1 MTKIKSS
8 PKRILCVVLMLAM
21 CLILPLLFSGCDS
34 EQIESEDYSLSN
46 YSVIANVTKDND
58 VKITEEFTVNFNAA
72 MHGVT
77 RYVPVHSTAYYK
89 IGNKTVKKSYNLT
102 ITNRRVL
109 TGACAKQGYDGDYYY
124 FQLGSSSKTFSKGS
138 STNFKIEYTLSI
150 PDNRL
155 TDFDSFYYNILP
167 FDWDVKITN
176 ASFVVNFEKAVS
188 KEELIDKTHLYI
200 GKVGSTSMDERLTY
214 NFEDSQISGTISSLN
229 AFEGVTVYTEFEKG
243 YFGYNQAS
251 YWWRGVI
258 ALVVLGLIILWAFWS
273 YRKSKVERNLVPTV
287 EFKAPDGLTP
297 AECGLILDGKVDN
310 RDLTSM
316 IVYWANKGY
325 IKIVEKD
332 KKVTLEKLKELT
344 EGKHYEKTV
353 FNGIFRGQ
361 TVVDVKDIVNFGE
374 VASRAKSQLKVDL
387 KHTNFESK
395 SKNSRKLLATF
406 AALIP
411 AVATFLLWA
420 FTDRRWGLIVAAAD
434 LLAISGAC
442 TLYCFA
448 EDKKYFYSDGKT
460 KFFKALAMLVP
471 VVACVLVFVFAY
483 EFYADRVVFIL
494 WAHLAS
500 ILFMIMSAKVLSRTE
515 ISVERLGKI
524 IGLKNYITSAEKDR
538 LEMLVKETPTL
549 FYDILPYAYVLNVT
563 DEYCKMF
570 EKIKIVPPAWFESD
584 SLTNMDFFTGF
595 YVANALNR
603 SMAQVN
609 AAVIS
614 PINNAGSIAKTVGK
628 FSGGIGGGTKG
639 GGFGGGGLGGGGGR
653 GW

>member
-1 MTKIKSS
+1 MTKIESS
-8 PKRILCVVLMLAM
+8 SKRILCVVLMIAM
-21 CLILPLLFSGCDS
+21 CLILPLLFSGCGT
-34 EQIESEDYSLSN
+34 EQVENEDYNLSN
-46 YSVIANVTKDND
+46 YSVIANVTKSND
-58 VKITEEFTVNFNAA
+58 VKITEEFTVNYNTA
-72 MHGVT
+72 MHGVI
-77 RYVPVHSTAYYK
+77 RYVPLHSTAYYK
-89 IGNKTVKKSYNLT
+89 IGNKVVKKSYNLT
-102 ITNRRVL
+102 MQSARVL
-109 TGACAKQGYDGDYYY
+109 TGACENRGVDGKYYC
-124 FQLGSSSKTFSKGS
+124 FQLGSSGRMQPAGS
-138 STNFKIEYTLSI
+138 SATYKIEYTLSM

-155 TDFDSFYYNILP
+155 TEFDSFYYNILP

-176 ASFVVNFEKAVS
+176 ASFVVNFENAVS

-214 NFEDSQISGTISSLN
+214 NFADSQISGTIGNLN

-243 YFGYNQAS
+243 YFGYNQAY

-258 ALVVLGLIILWAFWS
+258 ALVVLGLIIFWAFWT
-273 YRKSKVERNLVPTV
+273 YKKSKFETNLVPTV

-325 IKIVEKD
+325 IKIVEKG

-344 EGKHYEKTV
+344 EGKQFEKTV

-361 TVVDVKDIVNFGE
+361 TVVNVKDIVNFGE
-374 VASRAKSQLKVDL
+374 VAQRAKSQLKVDL
-387 KHTNFESK
+387 KHTNFENK
-395 SKNSRKLLATF
+395 SKNARKLLTTLAVLVPTIATF
-406 AALIP
+406 ALW
-411 AVATFLLWA
+411 LL
-420 FTDRRWGLIVAAAD
+420 TDRVLTILVPLAE
-434 LLAISGAC
+434 LLAITGAC

-448 EDKKYFYSDGKT
+448 EDKKYFHSMGTT
-460 KFFKALAMLVP
+460 KLLKLFALLVP
-471 VVACVLVFVFAY
+471 VVACVLVFVFGY
-483 EFYADRVVFIL
+483 EFYADRVVLTL
-494 WAHLAS
+494 WAHLAG

-524 IGLKNYITSAEKDR
+524 IGLKNYIMTAEKDR
-538 LEMLVKETPTL
+538 IEMLVKETPTL

-609 AAVIS
+609 AAAIS

-639 GGFGGGGLGGGGGR
+639 GGFGGGGVGGGGGR